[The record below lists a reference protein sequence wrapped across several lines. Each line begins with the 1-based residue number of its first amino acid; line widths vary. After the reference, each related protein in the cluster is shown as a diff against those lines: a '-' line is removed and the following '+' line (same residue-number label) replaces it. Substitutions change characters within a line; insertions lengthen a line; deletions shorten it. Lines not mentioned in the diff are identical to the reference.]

1 MHPDDLSTATGP
13 GSPAASTATE
23 AASAASLVARFGP
36 GLVDEMQ
43 SLLNADLAEQA
54 AALAAQ
60 NTALAAEVRCDTAEW
75 RYQYAHSL
83 GFP

>member
-1 MHPDDLSTATGP
+1 M
-13 GSPAASTATE
+13 
-23 AASAASLVARFGP
+23 ARFGP

-54 AALAAQ
+54 ASLAAQ

-75 RYQYAHSL
+75 RYQHALSRLPMTILSL
-83 GFP
+83 LFVLL

>member
-1 MHPDDLSTATGP
+1 
-13 GSPAASTATE
+13 
-23 AASAASLVARFGP
+23 
-36 GLVDEMQ
+36 MQ

-60 NTALAAEVRCDTAEW
+60 NAALAAEVRCDTAEW